1 MKLPCKR
8 WSIDRSISGQIGIG
22 SKVNQTI
29 IKEIVASPPT
39 TSNTDLNGLPESLT
53 RMEPNV
59 TIMRS
64 SWPGDRDLLMQVE
77 ESPHSI
83 ELGAG

>member
-1 MKLPCKR
+1 MYIPGKR

-22 SKVNQTI
+22 SNVNQTI
-29 IKEIVASPPT
+29 VKEIVASPPT
-39 TSNTDLNGLPESLT
+39 TSDTDLDGLPKSLT

-59 TIMRS
+59 TIVPS
-64 SWPGDRDLLMQVE
+64 SWPGDRVLRMQVE